1 MRYHSKC
8 PMKSLHV
15 RSFAKINI
23 SLNITKKRDDGF
35 HELDSVML
43 PIALHDSL
51 VISKLN
57 NANDNFVTVD
67 DFSIG
72 TFSYNLATFAIE
84 RLQSKYRFK
93 DKFRILIH
101 KVIPIQAGLG
111 GGSSN
116 AACTLKAVNTMLKL
130 GASDEELIELSKT
143 LGCDIPFFIKCKP
156 ARVQGVGEILN
167 PITVKNNYYVLL
179 VKPETGCSTREVYS
193 ISDSMDLKVT
203 NIDNVVKALE
213 NGDDELLEANIS
225 NALQEPAIK
234 LVPAIQTIIDEL
246 HSEGLKMVQ
255 VTGSGSAVFA
265 LSTDKQLLK
274 RVFKKFEDKNQ
285 VELTKVMK

>member
-1 MRYHSKC
+1 M
-8 PMKSLHV
+8 PMKSLHI

-43 PIALHDSL
+43 PISMHDSL
-51 VISKLN
+51 VVSKLN
-57 NANDNFVTVD
+57 ATDNFVTVD

-84 RLQSKYRFK
+84 KLQSIYHFN
-93 DKFRILIH
+93 DKFRVLIH

-116 AACTLKAVNTMLKL
+116 AACTLKAVNSMLKL
-130 GASDEELIELSKT
+130 GATDKELIDIAKS

-156 ARVQGVGEILN
+156 SRVQGVGEVLT
-167 PITVKNNYYVLL
+167 PITVKNNYYVLI
-179 VKPETGCSTREVYS
+179 VKPEPGCSTREVYGL
-193 ISDSMDLKVT
+193 SDQMDLKT
-203 NIDNVVKALE
+203 CDINNVIKALE
-213 NGDDELLEANIS
+213 EGDDELLANSIS

-234 LVPAIQTIIDEL
+234 LVPSIQTIIDEL
-246 HSEGLKMVQ
+246 KEKGLKIVQ

-265 LSTDKQLLK
+265 LSTDKNILK
-274 RVFKKFEDKNQ
+274 KVLKELENKYEVEIARVLK
-285 VELTKVMK
+285 

>member
-1 MRYHSKC
+1 MN
-8 PMKSLHV
+8 SLHI
-15 RSFAKINI
+15 RSFANINI
-23 SLNITKKRDDGF
+23 SLNITTKRDDGF

-43 PIALHDSL
+43 PISMHDSL
-51 VISKLN
+51 VVSKLN
-57 NANDNFVTVD
+57 ATDNFVTVD

-84 RLQSKYRFK
+84 KLQSIYHFN

-116 AACTLKAVNTMLKL
+116 AACTLKAVNSMLKL
-130 GASDEELIELSKT
+130 GASDEELIDVAKT

-156 ARVQGVGEILN
+156 SRVQGVGEILS
-167 PITVKNNYYVLL
+167 PITVKNNYYVLI
-179 VKPETGCSTREVYS
+179 VKPEPGCSTREVYGL
-193 ISDSMDLKVT
+193 SDQMDLKT
-203 NIDNVVKALE
+203 CDINNVIKALE
-213 NGDDELLEANIS
+213 EGDDELLANSIS

-234 LVPAIQTIIDEL
+234 LVPSIQTIIDEL
-246 HSEGLKMVQ
+246 KERGLRIVQ

-265 LSTDKQLLK
+265 LSTDKNLLK
-274 RVFKKFEDKNQ
+274 KVLKELEDKYE
-285 VELTKVMK
+285 VEIAKVLK

>member
-1 MRYHSKC
+1 MH
-8 PMKSLHV
+8 MKSLHI

-23 SLNITKKRDDGF
+23 SLNITKKREDGF

-43 PIALHDSL
+43 PISLHDSL

-57 NANDNFVTVD
+57 NAPDNYVTVD

-72 TFSYNLATFAIE
+72 TFSYNLATFSIE
-84 RLQSKYRFK
+84 KLQSIYHFN

-116 AACTLKAVNTMLKL
+116 AAFTMKAVNTMLNL
-130 GASDEELIELSKT
+130 GATDEELIELSKT

-156 ARVQGVGEILN
+156 ARVQGVGEILT

-179 VKPETGCSTREVYS
+179 VKPDAGCSTKEIYT
-193 ISDSMDLKVT
+193 ISDSMNLKT
-203 NIDNVVKALE
+203 CNIENVIKALE
-213 NGDDELLEANIS
+213 EGDDDLLANSIS

-234 LVPAIQTIIDEL
+234 NVPVIQTIIDEL
-246 HSEGLKMVQ
+246 HDNGLKMVQ

-265 LSTDKQLLK
+265 LSTNKQLLK
-274 RVFKKFEDKNQ
+274 RVFKKLVNKYQ
-285 VELTKVMK
+285 VELAKVIK

>member
-1 MRYHSKC
+1 
-8 PMKSLHV
+8 MKNLHI

-43 PIALHDSL
+43 PISLHDSL
-51 VISKLN
+51 VISRLS
-57 NANDNFVTVD
+57 NATDNFVTVD

-72 TFSYNLATFAIE
+72 TFNYNLATFSIE
-84 RLQSKYRFK
+84 KLQSVYHFK

-116 AACTLKAVNTMLKL
+116 AAFTMKAVNSILKL
-130 GASDEELIELSKT
+130 GATDQELIDLGKS

-156 ARVQGVGEILN
+156 ARVQGVGEILT
-167 PITVKNNYYVLL
+167 PIEVKNNYHVLL
-179 VKPETGCSTREVYS
+179 VKPEVGCSTKEVYG
-193 ISDSMDLKVT
+193 ISDTLDLKT
-203 NIDNVVKALE
+203 CNIDNVIKALAD
-213 NGDDELLEANIS
+213 GDDELLANNIS
-225 NALQEPAIK
+225 NALQEPAIQ
-234 LVPAIQTIIDEL
+234 LVPSIQNIIDEL
-246 HSEGLKMVQ
+246 HSFGLNIVQ

-265 LSTDKQLLK
+265 LSTDKKALNRVLK
-274 RVFKKFEDKNQ
+274 KLEDRYE
-285 VELTKVMK
+285 VELCKVLK

>member
-1 MRYHSKC
+1 
-8 PMKSLHV
+8 MKNLHI

-43 PIALHDSL
+43 PISLHDSL
-51 VISKLN
+51 VISKLV

-72 TFSYNLATFAIE
+72 TFSYNLATFSIE
-84 RLQSKYRFK
+84 KLQSIYRFD

-116 AACTLKAVNTMLKL
+116 AAFTMKAVNSMLKL
-130 GASDEELIELSKT
+130 GATDEELIDIAKS

-156 ARVQGVGEILN
+156 ARVQGVGEILT

-179 VKPETGCSTREVYS
+179 VKPEAGCSTKEIYEL
-193 ISDSMDLKVT
+193 SDTMDLKVC
-203 NIDNVVKALE
+203 NIDNVIKALE
-213 NGDDELLEANIS
+213 EGDDALLADNIS

-234 LVPAIQTIIDEL
+234 SVPSIQAIIDEL
-246 HSEGLKMVQ
+246 HGFGLKMVQ

-265 LSTDKQLLK
+265 LSTDKILLK
-274 RVFKKFEDKNQ
+274 NILKKLDDKYE
-285 VELTKVMK
+285 VELAKVIK

>member
-1 MRYHSKC
+1 
-8 PMKSLHV
+8 MKNLHLK
-15 RSFAKINI
+15 SFAKINI

-35 HELDSVML
+35 HEIDSVML
-43 PIALHDSL
+43 PISMHDSL
-51 VISKLN
+51 VISRLKS
-57 NANDNFVTVD
+57 APDNYVTVD

-72 TFSYNLATFAIE
+72 SFTYNLATFSIE
-84 RLQSKYRFK
+84 KLHSIYHFN

-116 AACTLKAVNTMLKL
+116 AACTMKAVNSMLKL
-130 GASDEELIELSKT
+130 GATDEELIEISKS

-167 PITVKNNYYVLL
+167 PINVKNNYYVLI
-179 VKPETGCSTREVYS
+179 VKPEAGCSTKEIYAL
-193 ISDSMDLKVT
+193 SDSMELKT
-203 NIDNVVKALE
+203 CNLDNIVKALE
-213 NGDDELLEANIS
+213 EGDDELLEVNMY

-234 LVPAIQTIIDEL
+234 VVPQIRTIIDEL
-246 HSEGLKMVQ
+246 KENGLRIVQ

-265 LSTDKQLLK
+265 LSTDKALLV
-274 RVFKKFEDKNQ
+274 RILKKLENKYQ
-285 VELTKVMK
+285 IEIAKVLK

>member
-1 MRYHSKC
+1 
-8 PMKSLHV
+8 MKNLHLK
-15 RSFAKINI
+15 SFAKINI

-35 HELDSVML
+35 HEIDSVML
-43 PIALHDSL
+43 PISMHDSL
-51 VISKLN
+51 VISRLKS
-57 NANDNFVTVD
+57 APDNYVTVD

-72 TFSYNLATFAIE
+72 SFTYNLATFSIE
-84 RLQSKYRFK
+84 KLHSIYHFN

-116 AACTLKAVNTMLKL
+116 AAYTMKAVNSMLKL
-130 GASDEELIELSKT
+130 GATDEELIEISKS

-167 PITVKNNYYVLL
+167 PINVKNNYYVLI
-179 VKPETGCSTREVYS
+179 VKPEAGCSTKEIYAL
-193 ISDSMDLKVT
+193 SDSMELKT
-203 NIDNVVKALE
+203 CNLDNIVKALE
-213 NGDDELLEANIS
+213 EGDDELLEANMY

-234 LVPAIQTIIDEL
+234 VVPQIQTIIDEL
-246 HSEGLKMVQ
+246 KENGLRIVQ

-265 LSTDKQLLK
+265 LSTDKALLV
-274 RVFKKFEDKNQ
+274 RILKKLENKYQ
-285 VELTKVMK
+285 IEIAKVLK

>member
-1 MRYHSKC
+1 
-8 PMKSLHV
+8 MKDLHI

-23 SLNITKKRDDGF
+23 SLNITKKREDGF
-35 HELDSVML
+35 HEIDSVML
-43 PIALHDSL
+43 PISLHDSL
-51 VISKLN
+51 VISKLKN
-57 NANDNFVTVD
+57 TNDNFVTVD

-72 TFSYNLATFAIE
+72 TFSYNLATFSIE
-84 RLQSKYRFK
+84 KLQSVYHFD

-116 AACTLKAVNTMLKL
+116 AAFTMKAVNSMLKL
-130 GASDEELIELSKT
+130 GASDDELIELSKP

-156 ARVQGVGEILN
+156 ARVQGVGEVLT

-179 VKPETGCSTREVYS
+179 VKPESGCSTKEVYA
-193 ISDSMDLKVT
+193 ISDTMDLKVCGV
-203 NIDNVVKALE
+203 DNVIKALE
-213 NGDDELLEANIS
+213 DGDDELLAANIS

-234 LVPAIQTIIDEL
+234 LVPQIQAIIDEL
-246 HSEGLKMVQ
+246 KGFGLNIVQ

-265 LSTDKQLLK
+265 LNTDRKQLLK
-274 RVFKKFEDKNQ
+274 ILKKLEDKYE
-285 VELTKVMK
+285 VELAKVLR